1 MAKILL
7 DKHRAEAQ
15 KRIND
20 SGPAILMINSY
31 LSGAYIAWCL
41 LYYISEYLKIE
52 FQHPLPGGVFLVII
66 FVVNFGTIFEHS
78 RAITSAIS
86 LDIAEFRSSGEEG

>member
-20 SGPAILMINSY
+20 SGQAILIINSY
-31 LSGAYIAWCL
+31 LSGAYIVWWL
-41 LYYISEYLKIE
+41 LYYISNYLKFE
-52 FQHPLPGGVFLVII
+52 FEHPLPGGVFLVII
-66 FVVNFGTIFEHS
+66 FVVNFGTIFEHK
-78 RAITSAIS
+78 RAISSA
-86 LDIAEFRSSGEEG
+86 F